1 MQGAFLMQL
10 NTYVNWAM
18 FLSWSFLMQRKKVN
32 ANDRKRNYLET
43 DWYFTGKTGNRRI
56 KCWWTLFGMGWLVN
70 VAGYRRENKNKF
82 RKTEFFSGLYFSCDC
97 IISSG
102 DGNSQQSEADNS
114 SIKAGDKVRVLVNAT
129 YDGGSF
135 IMYYDTYD
143 VLEVNGDRA
152 VIGIGD
158 TVTCAINT
166 CNIERV

>member
-1 MQGAFLMQL
+1 M
-10 NTYVNWAM
+10 
-18 FLSWSFLMQRKKVN
+18 
-32 ANDRKRNYLET
+32 
-43 DWYFTGKTGNRRI
+43 
-56 KCWWTLFGMGWLVN
+56 
-70 VAGYRRENKNKF
+70 
-82 RKTEFFSGLYFSCDC
+82 
-97 IISSG
+97 
-102 DGNSQQSEADNS
+102 
-114 SIKAGDKVRVLVNAT
+114 LVNAT

>member
-1 MQGAFLMQL
+1 MINF
-10 NTYVNWAM
+10 
-18 FLSWSFLMQRKKVN
+18 
-32 ANDRKRNYLET
+32 KRNLE
-43 DWYFTGKTGNRRI
+43 
-56 KCWWTLFGMGWLVN
+56 LLV
-70 VAGYRRENKNKF
+70 GPLKDYQ
-82 RKTEFFSGLYFSCDC
+82 
-97 IISSG
+97 G